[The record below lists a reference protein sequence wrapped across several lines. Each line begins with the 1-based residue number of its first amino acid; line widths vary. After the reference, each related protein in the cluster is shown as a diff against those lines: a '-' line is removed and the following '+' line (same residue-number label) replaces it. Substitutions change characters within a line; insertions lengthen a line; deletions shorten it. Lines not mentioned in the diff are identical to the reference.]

1 MYRRLTPSTSGSEPF
16 CNQRTYGETKLVS
29 LVARLGHKAASLL
42 PQTIFGLATLPYFI
56 SV

>member
-29 LVARLGHKAASLL
+29 LVAPPWA
-42 PQTIFGLATLPYFI
+42 
-56 SV
+56 